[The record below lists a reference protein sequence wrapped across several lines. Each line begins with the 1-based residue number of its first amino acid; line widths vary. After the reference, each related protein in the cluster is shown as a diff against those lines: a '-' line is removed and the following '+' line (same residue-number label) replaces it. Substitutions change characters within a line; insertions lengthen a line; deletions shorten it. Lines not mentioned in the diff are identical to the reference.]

1 MNDLYFLR
9 YSLLG
14 LCRASLLCGAV
25 LFLSPQAKAQFNVY
39 HPFPDSNAV
48 WGMGSACLD
57 GQCGDAAYIQNYY
70 AGDTLIAGIL
80 YKKVQ
85 TIYVITSNNGC
96 CSPPGIMIPGYI
108 REDTIAKRVFLRL
121 DGMNTDTLLYDFA
134 LQLEDTLKG
143 FLGNCY
149 VWTVQ
154 SIDSVVVGSSFRRRI
169 NFYDFGDCNDLSI
182 IEGIGSTMG
191 LIGCM
196 TPAFEGGSG
205 LRCFSVDGEVLYN
218 APAPC
223 GPDII
228 PCDIQLAVEPGI
240 SGLRQLPVQI
250 APNPAMGTVA
260 IDFDPI
266 LLPVEVSITDMAGKI
281 LIREV
286 IFKEH
291 STIDISSLAK
301 GLYVVQVEQDGSVIS
316 SGKIIKQ

>member
-1 MNDLYFLR
+1 
-9 YSLLG
+9 
-14 LCRASLLCGAV
+14 
-25 LFLSPQAKAQFNVY
+25 
-39 HPFPDSNAV
+39 
-48 WGMGSACLD
+48 MGSACLD

-70 AGDTLIAGIL
+70 AGDTLIAGIV

-108 REDTIAKRVFLRL
+108 REDTTAKRVFLRF
-121 DGMNTDTLLYDFA
+121 DGMNNDTLLYDFA

-149 VWTVQ
+149 LWTVQ

-223 GPDII
+223 GPDIL
-228 PCDIQLAVEPGI
+228 PCDLQLAVEPAGT
-240 SGLRQLPVQI
+240 GHQHVPVRI
-250 APNPAMGTVA
+250 APNPAVEQVEV
-260 IDFDPI
+260 DFDPV
-266 LLPVEVSITDMAGKI
+266 LLPVEVSITDMTGKT
-281 LIREV
+281 LIHQL
-286 IFKEH
+286 IFKAH
-291 STIDISSLAK
+291 TPIDISSLAK
-301 GLYVVQVEQDGSVIS
+301 GLYVMQVEREGSSIS
-316 SGKIIKQ
+316 YGKIIKQ